1 MKLSDSEFWAPYP
14 AFGSSRQMLPAAA
27 AASSM
32 IAARMA
38 CNDSEMAAGES
49 KRAGVAGYDLDVF
62 FILQPWL

>member
-1 MKLSDSEFWAPYP
+1 
-14 AFGSSRQMLPAAA
+14 MLPAAA